1 MEQDK
6 SYGKNLEHD
15 EESEI
20 PSVATGV
27 GVIGGGVA
35 GAAIGTAVG
44 GPVGTVVGA
53 VIGATAGGAGGYAIG
68 EAIDPVA
75 EDNYWRENHYK
86 QPFAKSGNYDEYAAG
101 YRTGYHGYCKYGLEE
116 ESFDEAEPDLQRS
129 YAESETDLPWDKA
142 RDASRVAWDRVARGE
157 AVKVPISEEQVKI
170 GKREV
175 QQGTA
180 TIRKEVHT
188 ETVNTPI
195 ELKREELVIERSD
208 TGGGEVP
215 ADAFRE
221 GEVRIPLKKEEAVVE
236 KEARVVGEI
245 RVGKKQETD
254 RRNISET
261 VRKEEVKVDQD
272 GTDRTDESR
281 RSR

>member
-20 PSVATGV
+20 PSVATAV

-53 VIGATAGGAGGYAIG
+53 VIGATAGGAGGYAVG

-175 QQGTA
+175 QQGAA

-236 KEARVVGEI
+236 KEARVVGEV